1 MERISLVRASYLT
14 WTRKQGEKINEE
26 QRRWEQTAPGK
37 YGNIAVRFENLV
49 RTCGSQLLG
58 MARASPAVDFGSNT
72 AADLVLTDVLV
83 ILSVVARV
91 KPEVPTEL
99 GKLLQALT
107 RKSETLRRADC
118 RSDGERGRAGEFH
131 CPY

>member
-83 ILSVVARV
+83 ILSVVAM

>member
-1 MERISLVRASYLT
+1 MVRASYLT

>member
-1 MERISLVRASYLT
+1 MVRASYLT
-14 WTRKQGEKINEE
+14 WTRKQGEKINEEQRRWHEERREAGKAGSMPNNHKEE

-107 RKSETLRRADC
+107 RKSET
-118 RSDGERGRAGEFH
+118 
-131 CPY
+131 

>member
-107 RKSETLRRADC
+107 RKSET
-118 RSDGERGRAGEFH
+118 
-131 CPY
+131 

>member
-1 MERISLVRASYLT
+1 VERISLVRASYLT

>member
-1 MERISLVRASYLT
+1 
-14 WTRKQGEKINEE
+14 
-26 QRRWEQTAPGK
+26 
-37 YGNIAVRFENLV
+37 
-49 RTCGSQLLG
+49 